1 VGEQERPQ
9 IERTTAE
16 LESIR
21 THFAALESTLDKSV
35 TGTEATWHRRLRR
48 QLRPLVDCL
57 GQHRA
62 SAEGAGGVFGEV
74 EVAQGHGHE
83 LTTARRLHRSAV
95 RQAAELFEA
104 LGTAVGDL
112 SPGEVRARGRRLGS
126 AIRRHHALHA
136 DLVLLEFDQ
145 DTGTGD

>member
-1 VGEQERPQ
+1 MGRLERRPV
-9 IERTTAE
+9 ERITAE
-16 LESIR
+16 LESIS
-21 THFAALESTLDKSV
+21 TYLAALESTLDKPL

-48 QLRPLVDCL
+48 QLRPLADCL

-62 SAEGAGGVFGEV
+62 FAESADGVFGEV

-83 LTTARRLHRSAV
+83 LTTARRLHQSAV
-95 RQAAELFEA
+95 RQAEELFDA
-104 LGTAVGDL
+104 LGTVAEDL
-112 SPGEVRARGRRLGS
+112 SPDEVRTRGRRLGS